1 MRGTRRAAVV
11 AALALAAGVLGGSA
25 SWADPVDDQDVA
37 DAKAAVDDA
46 ATAVARIEVEL
57 ALQQGRL
64 DAAWQAV
71 GVAGEAYTQA
81 TVDADAAAAASR
93 EASARARTAEQAAEQ
108 ARAELASIALEAYR
122 SGGAVDT
129 VGALLSS
136 DGIDD
141 LVARTDAIDRLG
153 SRADRALQRFQAA
166 DVVATTLQA
175 HASTAAQEA
184 QDTADRAQQ
193 TLAEAQQAQTAAEQ
207 MVTDVQA
214 QREQL
219 IVRLAAARQVSVD
232 VERQRQAQ
240 LDAERQARQEA
251 AAKAERE
258 KATPVTQPTPV
269 SQPAS
274 PASPPS
280 TSAPS
285 PTPPSTPV
293 ESPSPSSSA
302 SPSPSATPTPT
313 PSPSATPSPSPD
325 PYGLGTGS
333 QRGSAAQGQAA
344 VDWALAQVGTP
355 YVYGAAGPD
364 SYDCSG
370 LTMRAWQA
378 AGVSLYRTSRDQ
390 YRQVRKISYDDLRPG
405 DLVFWGTDPSN
416 PGSVYHVAMYIGG
429 GQIVEA
435 PRPGLTVRVTAMR
448 WSGTMPYAGRP

>member
-57 ALQQGRL
+57 ALGQSRL

-81 TVDADAAAAASR
+81 TVDAQAATAASH
-93 EASARARTAEQAAEQ
+93 EATLKARAAEQAAEQ
-108 ARAELASIALEAYR
+108 ARAELAGIALEAYR
-122 SGGAVDT
+122 SGGTMDT
-129 VGALLSS
+129 VGALLTS

-153 SRADRALQRFQAA
+153 SRADRALQRLQAA
-166 DVVATTLQA
+166 DVVAGTLQA
-175 HASTAAQEA
+175 RASTAAQEA
-184 QDTADRAQQ
+184 QDAADHAQQ
-193 TLAEAQQAQTAAEQ
+193 TLDEAQQAQTAAEQ
-207 MVTDVQA
+207 TVADVQA
-214 QREQL
+214 EREGL
-219 IVRLAAARQVSVD
+219 IARLAAARQVSVD

-251 AAKAERE
+251 AARAERE
-258 KATPVTQPTPV
+258 HATPVAQPVTRPTTPPV
-269 SQPAS
+269 SQP
-274 PASPPS
+274 

-285 PTPPSTPV
+285 APTPAQPSTPPSTTTPA
-293 ESPSPSSSA
+293 PA
-302 SPSPSATPTPT
+302 PTPAPT
-313 PSPSATPSPSPD
+313 PEGD
-325 PYGLGTGS
+325 PYGLGTGT

-344 VDWALAQVGTP
+344 VAWAQARVGTP
-355 YVYGAAGPD
+355 YVYGASGPD
-364 SYDCSG
+364 GYDCSG

-416 PGSVYHVAMYIGG
+416 PGSVYHVAMYVGG

>member
-37 DAKAAVDDA
+37 DANAAVDDA
-46 ATAVARIEVEL
+46 ASAVARIEVEL
-57 ALQQGRL
+57 ALGQSKL

-81 TVDADAAAAASR
+81 TVDADAAKAASR
-93 EASARARTAEQAAEQ
+93 EATTKAKAAEQAAEQ
-108 ARAELASIALEAYR
+108 ARAELAGIALEAYR
-122 SGGAVDT
+122 SGGSMDA

-141 LVARTDAIDRLG
+141 LVARSDAIERLG

-166 DVVATTLQA
+166 DVVAGTLQA
-175 HASTAAQEA
+175 HAAAAAQDAQDAADHAQRSLEEA
-184 QDTADRAQQ
+184 QHAQ
-193 TLAEAQQAQTAAEQ
+193 AEAEKT
-207 MVTDVQA
+207 VSDVQA
-214 QREQL
+214 QRETL
-219 IVRLAAARQVSVD
+219 ITRLAQARQVSVE

-240 LDAERQARQEA
+240 LDADRQARQEA
-251 AAKAERE
+251 AARAQRE
-258 KATPVTQPTPV
+258 TPASVTPPSGTGSTSRPATPTTSGP
-269 SQPAS
+269 
-274 PASPPS
+274 
-280 TSAPS
+280 TSAPPTSTPDPGSS
-285 PTPPSTPV
+285 PTSGATPPPTSTPTQ
-293 ESPSPSSSA
+293 PP
-302 SPSPSATPTPT
+302 ATTT
-313 PSPSATPSPSPD
+313 PD

-333 QRGSAAQGQAA
+333 QRGSAGQGQAA
-344 VDWALAQVGTP
+344 VDWAVARVGTP
-355 YVYGAAGPD
+355 YVYGASGPD

-390 YRQVRKISYDDLRPG
+390 YRQVRKISYDSLRPG

>member
-11 AALALAAGVLGGSA
+11 AALALTAGVLGGSA

-37 DAKAAVDDA
+37 AAKAAVDDA

-57 ALQQGRL
+57 ALQQDRL

-81 TVDADAAAAASR
+81 TVDADAATAVSR
-93 EASARARTAEQAAEQ
+93 EATTRARAAEQAAEQ
-108 ARAELASIALEAYR
+108 ARAELAAIALEAYR
-122 SGGAVDT
+122 SGGTMDT

-153 SRADRALQRFQAA
+153 SRADRALQRFEAA

-175 HASTAAQEA
+175 HASTAAQQA
-184 QDTADRAQQ
+184 QDAADRAQQ
-193 TLAEAQQAQTAAEQ
+193 TLAEAQQAQTEAEQ
-207 MVTDVQA
+207 TVSDVQA
-214 QREQL
+214 ERENL
-219 IVRLAAARQVSVD
+219 IIRLASARQVSVD
-232 VERQRQAQ
+232 VERRRQAQ

-251 AAKAERE
+251 AARAERE
-258 KATPVTQPTPV
+258 KATPATQPTPV
-269 SQPAS
+269 SRPT
-274 PASPPS
+274 SPPTGTTTSPTPTS
-280 TSAPS
+280 TPVVSPSPTAAPS
-285 PTPPSTPV
+285 PS
-293 ESPSPSSSA
+293 
-302 SPSPSATPTPT
+302 PT
-313 PSPSATPSPSPD
+313 PSPSASPTPAPTPAPD

-344 VDWALAQVGTP
+344 VDWALARVGTP
-355 YVYGAAGPD
+355 YVYGGSGPD

-390 YRQVRKISYDDLRPG
+390 YRQVRKISYGDLRPG

>member
-11 AALALAAGVLGGSA
+11 AALALVAGVLGGSA

-37 DAKAAVDDA
+37 DANAAVDDA
-46 ATAVARIEVEL
+46 ASAVARIEVEL
-57 ALQQGRL
+57 ALGQSKL

-81 TVDADAAAAASR
+81 TVDADAARAASR
-93 EASARARTAEQAAEQ
+93 EATTKAKAAEQAAEQ
-108 ARAELASIALEAYR
+108 ARAELAGIALEAYR
-122 SGGAVDT
+122 SGGSMDA

-141 LVARTDAIDRLG
+141 LVARSDAIERLG

-166 DVVATTLQA
+166 DVVAGTLQA
-175 HASTAAQEA
+175 HAAAAAQDA
-184 QDTADRAQQ
+184 QDAADRAQQ
-193 TLAEAQQAQTAAEQ
+193 SLEEAQHAQAEAEKT
-207 MVTDVQA
+207 VSDVQA
-214 QREQL
+214 QRETL
-219 IVRLAAARQVSVD
+219 ITRLAQARQVSVE

-240 LDAERQARQEA
+240 LDADRQARQEA
-251 AAKAERE
+251 AARAQRE
-258 KATPVTQPTPV
+258 
-269 SQPAS
+269 
-274 PASPPS
+274 
-280 TSAPS
+280 
-285 PTPPSTPV
+285 
-293 ESPSPSSSA
+293 
-302 SPSPSATPTPT
+302 TPT
-313 PSPSATPSPSPD
+313 SATPSSGTGSTARPTTPTTSGPTSAPPTSTPDPGSSPTSGATPPAPPPTQPPAQPPTAPTPD

-333 QRGSAAQGQAA
+333 QRGSAGQGQAA
-344 VDWALAQVGTP
+344 VDWAVARVGTP